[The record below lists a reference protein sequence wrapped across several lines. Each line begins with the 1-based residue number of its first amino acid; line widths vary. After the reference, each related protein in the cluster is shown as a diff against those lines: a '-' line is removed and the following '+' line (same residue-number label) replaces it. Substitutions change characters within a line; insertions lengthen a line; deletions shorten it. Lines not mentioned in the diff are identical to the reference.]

1 MSHYDVSAR
10 KEVPVISR
18 LPWEWTLALTGFTGG
33 LLFLGMPIYI
43 SWWVRNRRK
52 TGLAFYAYV
61 ALALLLTVGLI
72 PTAMLP
78 KGLPWDSIGTTAV
91 LLWLANAFVLRREL
105 MLYYAS
111 PEGGVLEISPWLTGL
126 FSVYYLN
133 YCLWVVRDSA

>member
-1 MSHYDVSAR
+1 MSQYDVSAR
-10 KEVPVISR
+10 KEVPAISR
-18 LPWEWTLALTGFTGG
+18 LPWEWTFALSGLTGG
-33 LLFLGMPIYI
+33 LLFFGMPLYI

-52 TGLAFYAYV
+52 TGLALYAYLGLILL
-61 ALALLLTVGLI
+61 LALGLV
-72 PTAMLP
+72 PTAKLP
-78 KGLPWDSIGTTAV
+78 KGLPWDSIGTAAV

-111 PEGGVLEISPWLTGL
+111 PKGGVLEISPWLTGL

>member
-1 MSHYDVSAR
+1 M
-10 KEVPVISR
+10 
-18 LPWEWTLALTGFTGG
+18 
-33 LLFLGMPIYI
+33 
-43 SWWVRNRRK
+43 SWWVRDRRK
-52 TGLAFYAYV
+52 TGIAFYAY
-61 ALALLLTVGLI
+61 LALTLLLLVGLI

-78 KGLPWDSIGTTAV
+78 KGLPWDSIGTAVV
-91 LLWLANAFVLRREL
+91 LLWLSNAFVLRREL